1 MKKITYYK
9 VVSTDGD
16 TISLTN
22 KEEADALAVSE
33 FFVTVF
39 GSAGVVETVTFNI
52 FDTQVSVVDTMKK
65 ELADAALTKL
75 NSVDKY
81 VLGLK

>member
-9 VVSTDGD
+9 VVSGD
-16 TISLTN
+16 NVISLTN

-33 FFVTVF
+33 FFVSVF
-39 GSAGVVETVTFNI
+39 GAVGVVETVTFNI
-52 FDTQVSVVDTMKK
+52 FDTEASVVDGMKK
-65 ELADAALTKL
+65 ELAEVALAKL
-75 NSVDKY
+75 SEVDKY

>member
-9 VVSTDGD
+9 VVSGD
-16 TISLTN
+16 NVISLTN
-22 KEEADALAVSE
+22 KDEADALAISE

-39 GSAGVVETVTFNI
+39 GAAGVVETVTFNI
-52 FDTQVSVVDTMKK
+52 FDTQASVVDTMKK
-65 ELADAALTKL
+65 ELADAALSKL
-75 NSVDKY
+75 SDVDKY